1 MRPYCDRDCAS
12 FRNEPVETPRAS
24 LQKEPSVLEPYVP
37 PTIEDGG
44 NELDYYKV
52 QLKLATDIINVRDTL
67 AMCVCINVCACICV
81 YTCMYMY
88 VYVCVCMCLQYS
100 CVCVY
105 ISCICDNHGHS
116 K

>member
-1 MRPYCDRDCAS
+1 MRPYCDLDYAS

-24 LQKEPSVLEPYVP
+24 QQKEPSVLEPYVP
-37 PTIEDGG
+37 PTMEDGG

-52 QLKLATDIINVRDTL
+52 QLKLATDIINVLDTL
-67 AMCVCINVCACICV
+67 AMCVCINVCAC
-81 YTCMYMY
+81 MYMY
-88 VYVCVCMCLQYS
+88 VYICMYIYVCIYMCLYS

-105 ISCICDNHGHS
+105 IWCICDNHGHS

>member
-1 MRPYCDRDCAS
+1 MRPYCDFDCAS

-24 LQKEPSVLEPYVP
+24 QQKEPSVLEPYVP

-67 AMCVCINVCACICV
+67 LLHVCV
-81 YTCMYMY
+81 YVSMCAIYVHVY
-88 VYVCVCMCLQYS
+88 VYVCVHDGVCMY
-100 CVCVY
+100 VCVY
-105 ISCICDNHGHS
+105 IWCICDNGHPQ
-116 K
+116 